1 MKRLMVYL
9 QKDVYC
15 FQSSCT
21 STKWLHFSNTLFSNV
36 YFLSGVVTLPLF
48 FVSFHALKTLDKFRR
63 HFFILFSDMHEHSSE
78 HLLNTF
84 KMIRLSLPFKCS
96 PCLYVFHCSGR
107 ACCYLI
113 HWELYWGWLLYTN
126 CILRETERCRN
137 CCQVLAS
144 CILTQTNSF
153 LSSGFAKLRK
163 VPINFVMSVCPHG
176 TIDSYNMDIH
186 EIWYLSIISKIFE
199 NIQV

>member
-1 MKRLMVYL
+1 
-9 QKDVYC
+9 
-15 FQSSCT
+15 
-21 STKWLHFSNTLFSNV
+21 
-36 YFLSGVVTLPLF
+36 
-48 FVSFHALKTLDKFRR
+48 
-63 HFFILFSDMHEHSSE
+63 MHEHSSE

-186 EIWYLSIISKIFE
+186 EIWYLSIFRRCLENSSFINIWEEQWVRRPICIFYHILLGSCY
-199 NIQV
+199 NMKRCRQKL